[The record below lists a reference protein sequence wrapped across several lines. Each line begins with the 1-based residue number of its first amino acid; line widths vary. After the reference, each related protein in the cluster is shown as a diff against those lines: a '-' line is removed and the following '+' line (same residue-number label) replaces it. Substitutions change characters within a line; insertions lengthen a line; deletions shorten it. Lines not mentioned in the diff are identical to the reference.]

1 MSNYAHLNVLVTG
14 NCVNVEFHSIFPLTP
29 NTRSIIID
37 CGGDEMNDL
46 QNLLGKMTD
55 KELVILLRVLR
66 ALTGE
71 TAEQTPAAPE
81 STGRTAS

>member
-29 NTRSIIID
+29 NTCSIIID

-46 QNLLGKMTD
+46 QNLLGKMTGA
-55 KELVILLRVLR
+55 ELVTVLRVLR
-66 ALTGE
+66 ALTEEMKGPIP
-71 TAEQTPAAPE
+71 ADRPAAD
-81 STGRTAS
+81 

>member
-1 MSNYAHLNVLVTG
+1 MFNYARLNVLLTG
-14 NCVNVEFHSIFPLTP
+14 NCVNVEFHSIFPLTS

-66 ALTGE
+66 ALTEEMKGPIP
-71 TAEQTPAAPE
+71 ADRPAAD
-81 STGRTAS
+81 

>member
-46 QNLLGKMTD
+46 QNLLGKMTGT
-55 KELVILLRVLR
+55 ELVTVLRVVQ
-66 ALTGE
+66 ALTEEMKGPIP
-71 TAEQTPAAPE
+71 ADRPAAD
-81 STGRTAS
+81 

>member
-1 MSNYAHLNVLVTG
+1 VFNYARLNVLLTG

-46 QNLLGKMTD
+46 QNLLGKMTGA
-55 KELVILLRVLR
+55 ELVTVLRVVQ
-66 ALTGE
+66 ALTEEMKGPIP
-71 TAEQTPAAPE
+71 ADRPAAD
-81 STGRTAS
+81 

>member
-1 MSNYAHLNVLVTG
+1 VSNYAHLNVLVTV

-46 QNLLGKMTD
+46 QNLLGKMTGA
-55 KELVILLRVLR
+55 ELVTVLRVVQ
-66 ALTGE
+66 ALTEEMKGPIP
-71 TAEQTPAAPE
+71 ADRPAAD
-81 STGRTAS
+81 

>member
-1 MSNYAHLNVLVTG
+1 MSNYAHLNVLVTV

-46 QNLLGKMTD
+46 QNLLGKMTGA
-55 KELVILLRVLR
+55 ELVTVLRVVQ
-66 ALTGE
+66 ALTEEMKGPIP
-71 TAEQTPAAPE
+71 ADRPAAD
-81 STGRTAS
+81 

>member
-1 MSNYAHLNVLVTG
+1 MFNYARLNVLLTV

-55 KELVILLRVLR
+55 SELVTVLRVLR
-66 ALTGE
+66 ALTEETPEPIPAGPE
-71 TAEQTPAAPE
+71 TAC
-81 STGRTAS
+81 